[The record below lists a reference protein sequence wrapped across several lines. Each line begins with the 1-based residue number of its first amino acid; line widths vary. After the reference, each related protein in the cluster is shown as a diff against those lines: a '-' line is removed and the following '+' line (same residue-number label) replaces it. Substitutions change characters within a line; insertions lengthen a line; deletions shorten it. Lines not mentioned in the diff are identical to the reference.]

1 MKLSILFIGAALVLS
16 APAVVPAIA
25 QTELTQTVET
35 EQRPILFRTKRYVVG
50 IIWRQGQP
58 LMSVSNNGF
67 RVIVGVPAKISPLRG
82 SNDQWITYTAVSGDY
97 TAIVRVGA
105 GGERMIEVRQV
116 GQRIVQEYA
125 TSPPQQTLDR
135 STQNQRDATLLNFQT
150 EEYVVRVYR
159 QKSDLYMN
167 LYNKKRSVTELKQVP
182 VTRVES
188 SEATIYR
195 YDGKATVQAREDYRG
210 ERVLLILQNNQIQYR
225 SDGY

>member
-1 MKLSILFIGAALVLS
+1 MKLSILFISAALVFS

-25 QTELTQTVET
+25 QTGLTQTAET
-35 EQRPILFRTKRYVVG
+35 KQRPILFQTKHYV
-50 IIWRQGQP
+50 IKMIWRQGRP

-67 RVIVGVPAKISPLRG
+67 RIIVSVPARVSPPRG
-82 SNDQWITYTAVSGDY
+82 SNDQWTTYTAVSGNY

-116 GQRIVQEYA
+116 GRRTVQEYA
-125 TSPPQQTLDR
+125 TSPLQQPRDL

-150 EEYVVRVYR
+150 GEYVVRVYR
-159 QKSDLYMN
+159 QKNDLYMN
-167 LYNKKRSVTELKQVP
+167 LYNKKREVTELKQVP

-210 ERVLLILQNNQIQYR
+210 ERVLLILQNNQVQYR